1 MHRLSGLRI
10 SLRSLSLLCAFV
22 SPILQASDKITLAI
36 DGKAVS
42 KIVVSSQATDE
53 DKKAAEVLCKYLK
66 RISGAEFGVSDAGT
80 NVQDSIIWL
89 GSADPA
95 PVPIDWK
102 SLEGDGFCIKTF
114 GHRLILAGGDH
125 KGTLY
130 AVYTFLEKYLGCRKY
145 SPDVEF
151 IPNRRSIVLD
161 PIEDNEVPKI
171 KFRMESF
178 YEAAYADWHKLDT
191 YKDEWGLF
199 VHTFKLLVPPEK
211 YFKDHPEYFSLTKGG
226 RVPDAQLCLTNSD
239 VFRIVVETL
248 RERMKQNPAAK
259 YWSVS
264 QNDTF
269 SPCEC
274 DSCRRLDNLAGSPSG
289 SLLSFVNR
297 VADEFPD
304 KIISTLAYQYSR
316 SAPKHIKPRPN
327 VNIMLCSIECNR
339 SKPLETDPTSASFVQ
354 DVRDWTQLTHNI
366 FLWDYV
372 IQFRNLVSPF
382 PNFRVLQPNIQ
393 FFAKNGIISVFE
405 QGLGNMHGEFAEL
418 RTYLIAKLLWNP
430 NINVDSVM
438 GDFLAG
444 FYGQAAP
451 YIRNYI
457 EVMENSLRDSG
468 EDLGI
473 YGYPLPSEHGYLS
486 PANIDSYNA
495 LFDRAE
501 EVTRD
506 DPAVYTRVQV
516 ARLPLLFAMLEQ
528 AKIYGTSD
536 RGFYKM
542 DKNSSWMVKPTMV
555 ALIDTFIVRCKHS
568 GIERLWEHG
577 ASPDEYLASTRQFL
591 ESSMKK
597 HLALFKRVVLDPP
610 ASPKY
615 HDGEASALTDG
626 LKGWDD
632 YHMNWLGFEG
642 DDMVATIDLGKL
654 ETIKAISSDFL
665 QDINA
670 WIFMPLNVEFS
681 LSKDGRQ
688 FHTVGS
694 IDNKI
699 SEHQEGAVVE
709 PMEIQLSPQNAR
721 FIRLKAVNRKMCPG
735 WHKGAGGLAWIFA
748 DEIVIE

>member
-1 MHRLSGLRI
+1 M
-10 SLRSLSLLCAFV
+10 SLG
-22 SPILQASDKITLAI
+22 SDKTTLAI
-36 DGKAVS
+36 NGRTGYRI
-42 KIVVSSQATDE
+42 IVAPNATESDR
-53 DKKAAEVLCKYLK
+53 KAADVLHTYLK
-66 RISGAEFGVSDAGT
+66 KVSGADFPISQSTPNAK
-80 NVQDSIIWL
+80 DSIIWI
-89 GSADPA
+89 GSTGPA
-95 PVPIDWK
+95 PIEIDWK
-102 SLEGDGFCIKTF
+102 SLEGDGFCIRTF
-114 GHRLILAGGDH
+114 GHQLIIAGGNH

-130 AVYTFLEKYLGCRKY
+130 AAYTFLEKYLGCRKY
-145 SPDVEF
+145 APDVEL
-151 IPNRRSIVLD
+151 IPSRPTIVLD
-161 PIEDNEVPKI
+161 AIDDTEIPKI
-171 KFRMESF
+171 KFRMESL
-178 YEAAYADWHKLDT
+178 YEPSYADWHKLDT
-191 YKDEWGLF
+191 YKNEWGLF

-226 RVPDAQLCLTNSD
+226 RVPDAQLCLTNPN
-239 VFRIVVETL
+239 VFRIVVDTL
-248 RERMKQNPAAK
+248 RERMKQNPTAK

-274 DSCRRLDNLAGSPSG
+274 DSCRRLDSLAGSPSG
-289 SLLSFVNR
+289 SLLSFINR

-339 SKPLETDPTSASFVQ
+339 SRPIETDPSSVSFVR
-354 DVRDWTQLTHNI
+354 DVRDWSKLTNNI

-393 FFAKNGIISVFE
+393 FFAKNGITSVFE

-418 RTYLIAKLLWNP
+418 RTYLVAKLLWNP
-430 NINVDSVM
+430 DINVDSVM
-438 GDFLAG
+438 NDFLAG
-444 FYGQAAP
+444 FYGRAAP
-451 YIRNYI
+451 YIRKYI

-501 EVTRD
+501 KVTRN
-506 DPAVYTRVQV
+506 DPALHTRVQV
-516 ARLPLLFAMLEQ
+516 ARLPLEFAMLEQ
-528 AKIYGTSD
+528 AKIYGTGD
-536 RGFYKM
+536 RGFYRM
-542 DKNSSWMVKPTMV
+542 DKDSSWKLKPTMV
-555 ALIDTFIVRCKHS
+555 ALLDTFVVRCKRS

-577 ASPDEYLASTRQFL
+577 TSPDEYLASTQQFL
-591 ESSMKK
+591 KSSMKK
-597 HLALFKRVVLDPP
+597 HLALFKRVVLNPP

-615 HDGEASALTDG
+615 HDGDASTLTDG

-654 ETIKAISSDFL
+654 ETVKAISSDFL

-670 WIFMPLNVEFS
+670 WIFMPLSVEFS
-681 LSKDGRQ
+681 LSKDGNQFREVGKVLSRVSERQ
-688 FHTVGS
+688 
-694 IDNKI
+694 D
-699 SEHQEGAVVE
+699 GAMVE
-709 PMEIQLSPQNAR
+709 PVGIQVKPQQAR
-721 FIRLKAVNRKMCPG
+721 YIRVTATNRKTCPN
-735 WHKGAGGLAWIFA
+735 WHKGAGGSAWIFA